1 MGLFVHDRGFYKKVL
16 VIGGPIAA
24 QQIITVGVNMMDT
37 VMLGQLNETALSAA
51 AAATQIHS
59 LFQFM
64 SMGMGMG
71 ASVLIARYWGAGDM
85 PSLRKALSLMY
96 RCCLIISLLFT
107 AVVGLAPAGAL
118 ALLTPYP
125 EVVAEGVRYL
135 YWALPCF
142 FLFGL
147 STTTTIVLRNLK
159 QMHIPLIV
167 SVGAFFINI
176 FFNWLFIFGRLG
188 APAMGVAG
196 AALGTL
202 ISRCFEF
209 AAICGYFFLA
219 EKRARFRVRDILAPC
234 GDLAPEYL
242 RISLPVMVSDTLLGL
257 GNSVTMAVVG
267 HIGDTFMSAYTIT
280 HVTQQI
286 TTVFTSGLGQSA
298 VIITGNT
305 LGEGDPDKAQ
315 RQGVTFTALGFA
327 LGALCGGAIVL
338 ISPLVVGSYNIL
350 PETYAIAMEL
360 MRSVGVI
367 TMFMAPASILTKG
380 VLRGGGDTRFLMIA
394 DVVFLWVVSVPL
406 GYLAGLV
413 WRWPPFW
420 VFSCL
425 RLDHVIKAVWCV
437 FRLRGGKW
445 IKKIKAAGAGDR
457 QESRAGDS
465 GQIGK

>member
-1 MGLFVHDRGFYKKVL
+1 M
-16 VIGGPIAA
+16 
-24 QQIITVGVNMMDT
+24 
-37 VMLGQLNETALSAA
+37 
-51 AAATQIHS
+51 
-59 LFQFM
+59 
-64 SMGMGMG
+64 
-71 ASVLIARYWGAGDM
+71 
-85 PSLRKALSLMY
+85 
-96 RCCLIISLLFT
+96 
-107 AVVGLAPAGAL
+107 
-118 ALLTPYP
+118 
-125 EVVAEGVRYL
+125 
-135 YWALPCF
+135 
-142 FLFGL
+142 
-147 STTTTIVLRNLK
+147 LRNLK

-196 AALGTL
+196 AALGAL

-257 GNSVTMAVVG
+257 GNSVTMAVAG
-267 HIGDTFMSAYTIT
+267 HI
-280 HVTQQI
+280 
-286 TTVFTSGLGQSA
+286 
-298 VIITGNT
+298 
-305 LGEGDPDKAQ
+305 
-315 RQGVTFTALGFA
+315 
-327 LGALCGGAIVL
+327 
-338 ISPLVVGSYNIL
+338 
-350 PETYAIAMEL
+350 
-360 MRSVGVI
+360 
-367 TMFMAPASILTKG
+367 
-380 VLRGGGDTRFLMIA
+380 GDTRFLMIA

-420 VFSCL
+420 VFLGL

>member
-1 MGLFVHDRGFYKKVL
+1 MGLFVRDGAFYKKIL

-24 QQIITVGVNMMDT
+24 QQVITVGVNMMDT
-37 VMLGQLNETALSAA
+37 VMLGQLNETALSAS
-51 AAATQIHS
+51 AAATQVHS

-71 ASVLIARYWGAGDM
+71 ASVLIARYWGAGDL
-85 PSLRKALSLMY
+85 PSLRKTLSLMY
-96 RCCLIISLLFT
+96 RCCLVISMIFT
-107 AVVGLAPAGAL
+107 AVMGLAPGRVI
-118 ALLTPYP
+118 ALLTPDAGAI
-125 EVVAEGVRYL
+125 AEGVRYL

-142 FLFGL
+142 FLFGM

-167 SVGAFFINI
+167 SIGAFFINV
-176 FFNWLFIFGRLG
+176 FFNWVFIFGKLG

-209 AAICGYFFLA
+209 AAICGYFFLF

-234 GDLAPEYL
+234 GELTQEFL

-257 GNSVTMAVVG
+257 GSSVSMAVAG
-267 HIGDTFMSAYTIT
+267 HIGDVFMSAYTIT
-280 HVTQQI
+280 IVTQQI

-305 LGEGDPDKAQ
+305 LGEGKAEQAQ
-315 RQGVTFTALGFA
+315 RQGVTFTALGF
-327 LGALCGGAIVL
+327 LMGGICGVVIVL
-338 ISPLVVGSYNIL
+338 ISPLVVGGYNIL
-350 PETYAIAMEL
+350 PETYDVAMVL
-360 MRSVGVI
+360 MRAVGFI
-367 TMFMAPASILTKG
+367 TVFMAPASILTKG

-413 WRWPPFW
+413 LHWPPFW
-420 VFSCL
+420 VFLCL
-425 RLDHVIKAVWCV
+425 RLDHVIKAVWCIS
-437 FRLRGGKW
+437 RLRSGKW
-445 IKKIKAAGAGDR
+445 IKKIKGAGEER
-457 QESRAGDS
+457 EQTARP
-465 GQIGK
+465 